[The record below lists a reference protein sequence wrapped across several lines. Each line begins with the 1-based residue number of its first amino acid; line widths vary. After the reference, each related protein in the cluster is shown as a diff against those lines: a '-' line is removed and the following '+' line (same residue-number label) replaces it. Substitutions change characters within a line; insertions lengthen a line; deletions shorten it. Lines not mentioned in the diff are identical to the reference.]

1 MIPPASG
8 KLSMPYNTVLISTM
22 AVSFVY
28 ALLGGMLAQRLRLSP
43 LVGYLLTGVRVRRE
57 NIGVPYASCVVKAG
71 LGAGRTAT
79 WVIRTRAIF
88 STRSVPCGVS
98 SRSPTRAVRCRCFM
112 I

>member
-43 LVGYLLTGVRVRRE
+43 WSGICWRGCASEGRISAFLTLPAWSRQGLVQAEQPPG
-57 NIGVPYASCVVKAG
+57 
-71 LGAGRTAT
+71 
-79 WVIRTRAIF
+79 
-88 STRSVPCGVS
+88 
-98 SRSPTRAVRCRCFM
+98 
-112 I
+112 